1 MVVWI
6 RVRVKISLVSPPFF
20 PFGNCEW
27 SKRRRVQAAAA
38 AGMASTA
45 KTVKDVPSHD
55 FVRAYAAHLKRSGKV
70 SHVEI
75 KDQCRCKLLRKCLSA
90 CKLRF
95 SVVNNLCG
103 MV

>member
-1 MVVWI
+1 
-6 RVRVKISLVSPPFF
+6 
-20 PFGNCEW
+20 
-27 SKRRRVQAAAA
+27 VQPAAAA
-38 AGMASTA
+38 AAAAMASTA

-75 KDQCRCKLLRKCLSA
+75 NDQCRCKLLRKCLSA

-95 SVVNNLCG
+95 SVVNNMCG

>member
-1 MVVWI
+1 M
-6 RVRVKISLVSPPFF
+6 
-20 PFGNCEW
+20 
-27 SKRRRVQAAAA
+27 QAAAA
-38 AGMASTA
+38 AGAAMASTA

-75 KDQCRCKLLRKCLSA
+75 KDQCGCKLLRKCLSA

-95 SVVNNLCG
+95 SVVNNMCG